1 MAESCT
7 WSDLL
12 VELQVWTRLAAL
24 ALGSRNHQLVMKCT
38 EKALEF
44 ENKATKMRKM
54 DR

>member
-1 MAESCT
+1 MAEACT

-12 VELQVWTRLAAL
+12 VELQVWTRLSAL
-24 ALGSRNHQLVMKCT
+24 ALGGRHHQLVMRCT

-44 ENKATKMRKM
+44 EDKATKMRKM